1 MKYILIPISEI
12 DSRIEELDK
21 ELYKDIK
28 YNEIKKLQEKGEIV
42 ENIPHT
48 YGEDYKLLKTIKQ

>member
-1 MKYILIPISEI
+1 MKYILIPI
-12 DSRIEELDK
+12 EELK
-21 ELYKDIK
+21 ECDESEYYHLDWIK
-28 YNEIKKLQEKGEIV
+28 SKGEIV